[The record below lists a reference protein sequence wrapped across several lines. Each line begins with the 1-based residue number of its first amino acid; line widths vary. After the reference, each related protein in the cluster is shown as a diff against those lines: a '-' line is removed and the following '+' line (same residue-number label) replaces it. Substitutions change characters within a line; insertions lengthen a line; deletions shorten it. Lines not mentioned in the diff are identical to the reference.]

1 MRAVFLI
8 ASITNPILTEVGK
21 LRYHIAWVV
30 IGIWLLPAIL
40 RVLITSPP
48 INPFVRFVAPVLRAK
63 SFQDNMVPTHLL
75 CHAFT
80 LNVREYITYLKIWIQ

>member
-8 ASITNPILTEVGK
+8 ASIANSFLTEVGK
-21 LRYHIAWVV
+21 LWYHILWIVFGV
-30 IGIWLLPAIL
+30 WIFPTVL

-48 INPFVRFVAPVLRAK
+48 INPFVRFGAPVFRAE